1 MLLIVFVPPAPERV
15 IEDGGACAP
24 TAPLMKTDPVAPG
37 VMVRAL
43 AALSP
48 ESIAALKV
56 ITEAAAVD
64 VNVVAAFST
73 TGAP

>member
-1 MLLIVFVPPAPERV
+1 MLMVLLPPVPESV

-37 VMVRAL
+37 VMVRAVATP
-43 AALSP
+43 AA

-56 ITEAAAVD
+56 MTEAAAVD
-64 VNVVAAFST
+64 VNVVEAFRI
-73 TGAP
+73 TGVR